1 MLLNKVAKLVTMLP
15 EKPQLA
21 VSNVIVRSLLKKYA
35 NIKVLDE
42 ENLKGTQKPTIFVCN
57 HLSNSDGLV
66 LS

>member
-21 VSNVIVRSLLKKYA
+21 VSNAIVRSLLKKYA

-42 ENLKGTQKPTIFVCN
+42 ENLKGIQNNMKM
-57 HLSNSDGLV
+57 
-66 LS
+66 

>member
-35 NIKVLDE
+35 NIKVVKFE
-42 ENLKGTQKPTIFVCN
+42 GEFNYSAVNNLGSTLLLM
-57 HLSNSDGLV
+57 H
-66 LS
+66 